1 MAGVFRVSIL
11 LQVDPCGKD
20 SVLPGTWLTSTS
32 VVPLRLTSAVGL
44 NGGNSTSD
52 STQAPI
58 AAFAGAATAPDG
70 AVTAEKGGAD
80 AAELS
85 VAAVSVDVATSVVD
99 VTCYRA
105 MGVLREV
112 PAGDSA

>member
-1 MAGVFRVSIL
+1 
-11 LQVDPCGKD
+11 
-20 SVLPGTWLTSTS
+20 
-32 VVPLRLTSAVGL
+32 L

-80 AAELS
+80 AAEELS